1 MHIRACQPF
10 LRRFIMT
17 LHERLIEL
25 KESKQLL
32 QKDIAAELG
41 LSLRTY
47 QYYERGDREPN
58 ASVLIVMSKYF
69 GVSVDYLL
77 GITDNPAV
85 NR

>member
-1 MHIRACQPF
+1 
-10 LRRFIMT
+10 MT

-69 GVSVDYLL
+69 AVSVDYLL

>member
-1 MHIRACQPF
+1 
-10 LRRFIMT
+10 MT

-47 QYYERGDREPN
+47 QYYEHGDREPN
-58 ASVLIVMSKYF
+58 ASVLIAMSKYF
-69 GVSVDYLL
+69 NVSVDYLL